1 MRTKQIILVAL
12 AVVLL
17 AALTGP
23 AFAGLTKGRGKMSG
37 SVVDGATG
45 QPLQGVTVKL
55 FYPKEKQFHKPFP
68 VTDAEGKW
76 RIHYVAKGRWDLD
89 FVKQGYEL
97 KKISYVVDP
106 TIGTKNPPIDV
117 SLLKMEGPVAGAD
130 LMNEVEKAKG
140 FIVAGNYDKAIKEM
154 NTLLDKFK
162 DDPGVN
168 IVYLYMGNS
177 YAMKNDYQKAI
188 EFYQKALEKFPKNKE
203 LILSIGN
210 AYNNTS
216 DFDNA
221 MKWFSKLAVDD
232 IGNVDT
238 LYNIGVI
245 FYNKADFAGAVNY
258 FKKSTEIDANFA
270 DGFYQLGMT
279 LVALDKST
287 EAVTA
292 LEAFL
297 KLAPDS
303 PNAETA
309 KAIIDAYK

>member
-1 MRTKQIILVAL
+1 MRTKQIVLLAL

-17 AALTGP
+17 VAMTSP

-37 SVVDGATG
+37 TVLDATTG
-45 QPLQGVTVKL
+45 QPLKGVTVKL
-55 FYPKEKQFHKPFP
+55 FFPQEKQFHKPFP

-89 FVKQGYEL
+89 FVKQGFEL

-117 SLLKMEGPVAGAD
+117 SLRKMEGPVAGAD
-130 LMNEVEKAKG
+130 LLGEVEKAKG
-140 FIVAGNYDKAIKEM
+140 LMVAGNYDKAVKEM
-154 NTLLDKFK
+154 QTLLEKFK

-168 IVYLYMGNS
+168 IVYLYIGNA
-177 YAMKNDYQKAI
+177 YAMKNEFQKAI
-188 EFYQKALEKFPKNKE
+188 EFYQVALEKFPKNKE

-210 AYNNTS
+210 AYNNVG

-221 MKWFSKLAVDD
+221 MKWFSKLAVDE

-258 FKKSTEIDANFA
+258 FKKSTEIDATFA

-292 LEAFL
+292 LGTFM